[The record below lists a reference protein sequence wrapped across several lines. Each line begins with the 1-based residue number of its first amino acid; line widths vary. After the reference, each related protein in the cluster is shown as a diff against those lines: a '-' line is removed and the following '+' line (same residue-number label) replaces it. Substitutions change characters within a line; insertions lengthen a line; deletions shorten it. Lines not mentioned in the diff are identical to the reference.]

1 MKTIISGSNHFI
13 IPKKIVFTAFMV
25 GLGAFFGMYLSE
37 HLHAKRTET
46 FLKKKNDSVKDA
58 NTKLVKEKSAY
69 QSIFD
74 ELKDHL
80 ADWEKGRDMSLVEQ
94 AEHVTSFHEQARE
107 LLNGLKSMQDL
118 LEEKE
123 FQLWEKEGLLEYQEE
138 RLMDSEDLEL
148 EMASFINQ
156 LADKLL
162 ALNKTLPEGLERR
175 PYYGH
180 DFMLG
185 DDEGDMI
192 DDATRRQLRA
202 KDDAR
207 RAFEYARRVVARRS
221 TNGAIAA
228 ATRGGQRAHQFG
240 AQTQAKR
247 RP

>member
-1 MKTIISGSNHFI
+1 MKTIISGSQHFI
-13 IPKKIVFTAFMV
+13 IPKKIVMTTFMV
-25 GLGAFFGMYLSE
+25 GMGAFVGTYISE
-37 HLHAKRTET
+37 HMHYRQNEQ
-46 FLKKKNDSVKDA
+46 FIRSKNLGVQES
-58 NTKLVKEKSAY
+58 NSKLLREKIAY
-69 QSIFD
+69 ESIFD

-94 AEHVTSFHEQARE
+94 AEHVTNFHEQAQE
-107 LLNGLKSMQDL
+107 LLKGLKSMQDL